1 MNKNKVFEFR
11 KTQPTDM
18 GTSFPIIVTNKI
30 DDDRVYGRFDFDNMS
45 TTKKV
50 IASTYLKSCV

>member
-30 DDDRVYGRFDFDNMS
+30 DDDRVYGRFDL
-45 TTKKV
+45 TTCQRSKK
-50 IASTYLKSCV
+50 L

>member
-18 GTSFPIIVTNKI
+18 GTSFPIIVTDKI
-30 DDDRVYGRFDFDNMS
+30 DDDCMYGRFDR
-45 TTKKV
+45 
-50 IASTYLKSCV
+50 